1 MPALPLQLP
10 QLQELPL
17 PLQESLQQDTMKRF
31 VGTEEEILVE
41 GLSRRS
47 EQAVSG
53 KGKHGISISVAGS
66 EKDIGTIL
74 KCRVTGLK
82 NNTLMGERE
91 A

>member
-1 MPALPLQLP
+1 
-10 QLQELPL
+10 
-17 PLQESLQQDTMKRF
+17 MKRF
-31 VGTEEEILVE
+31 VGVEEEILVE

-53 KGKHGISISVAGS
+53 KGKHGISISVRGS

-74 KCRVTGLK
+74 RCRVTGLK

-91 A
+91 I